1 MIIINCCKLL
11 FNKLFI
17 IYSSK
22 ENIPLISQSI
32 ERNKKDKGFDIDDEN
47 LKREYEFLEKYIDN
61 DKEHKNNLC
70 EENKKKNRYKDIR
83 PYKYNRIKLDNIKDP
98 NDNYINAS
106 PIHIIEHNFF
116 ITTQG
121 PKKETINDFWT
132 MIIEQN
138 CNVILMLCREYEEKK
153 VKCADYWN
161 VKEIRIYEK
170 GQEKVKK
177 VEIINENKQAIK
189 DCIIREIK
197 ITNMETKEEENNI
210 LQINYEGWPDKG
222 VPSIENGEVF
232 NTFEKIIEEI
242 DKKRKEIDKKR
253 KDWPIVVHCS
263 AGVGRTGT
271 FISMYYLE
279 KEIKDQI
286 NQNKDKIEFNIFNL
300 VRKIKEMRMHLVQVY
315 EQYKFI
321 YEFVKYLLN
330 KYN

>member
-83 PYKYNRIKLDNIKDP
+83 PYKNNRIELKDP

-132 MIIEQN
+132 MIIEQK

-161 VKEIRIYEK
+161 IKEIRIYEN

-242 DKKRKEIDKKR
+242 NNQKKKNKKGDK
-253 KDWPIVVHCS
+253 PIVVHCS

-279 KEIKDQI
+279 KEIIDQI
-286 NQNKDKIEFNIFNL
+286 NLNKDKIEFNIFNL
-300 VRKIKEMRMHLVQVY
+300 VRKLKEMRMHLVQVY